1 MSHNKSIEIYHKITK
16 LPYSQCRRILKENHW
31 DLTRALLPDF
41 YKIMNHLQDAME
53 QVMKSLEPFAEAV
66 IQSFTAVAN
75 AIGDALESQNMTVD
89 DSK

>member
-1 MSHNKSIEIYHKITK
+1 MSKNKSIEIYHKITK

-41 YKIMNHLQDAME
+41 YKIVDALREALE

-66 IQSFTAVAN
+66 IQSFTAIAD
-75 AIGDALESQNMTVD
+75 AAYAALEPP
-89 DSK
+89 KEIEL

>member
-16 LPYSQCRRILKENHW
+16 LPYSQCRRILKEHHW

-41 YKIMNHLQDAME
+41 YKIVDALMEALE

-66 IQSFTAVAN
+66 IETFTVLRNSILDAN
-75 AIGDALESQNMTVD
+75 LENMTHNGT
-89 DSK
+89 